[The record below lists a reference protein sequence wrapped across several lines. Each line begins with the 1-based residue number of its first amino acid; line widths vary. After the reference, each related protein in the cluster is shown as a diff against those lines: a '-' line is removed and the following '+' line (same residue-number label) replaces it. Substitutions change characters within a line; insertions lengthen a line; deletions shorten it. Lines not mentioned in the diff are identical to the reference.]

1 MSASGSTA
9 TGSTKV
15 AIVTG
20 GRTGIGL
27 ATLKRFQQ
35 QGYKVINIS
44 RKPSP
49 LSGCISL
56 EADFTQPHWSQQIGA
71 ALEAEIAGAEQ
82 LVLVHNAG
90 LHVNDSAMEVDAE
103 AMRRSFDVNVV
114 APATLNRLVNPHL
127 TPGSAIIYVGS
138 TLSEKAVAG
147 CASYVSAKH
156 ALVGLMRATCQDLQ
170 GRQVH
175 TACICPGFT
184 DTEML
189 REHVGNSDEVLK
201 EIASIC
207 TYGRLINTD
216 EIAGTLY
223 FCATNPVVNG
233 TVMHANLGQIER

>member
-1 MSASGSTA
+1 MSLNQA
-9 TGSTKV
+9 TRV

-27 ATLKRFQQ
+27 ATLERFQQ
-35 QGYKVINIS
+35 EGYKVINIS

-49 LSGCISL
+49 LPGCVSL
-56 EADFTQPHWSQQIGA
+56 EADFTCPDWPQNIARPLQEHIEGA
-71 ALEAEIAGAEQ
+71 AQ

-90 LHVNDSAMEVDAE
+90 LHVNDSAMAVDAE

-114 APATLNRLVNPHL
+114 APAVLNNLVSL
-127 TPGSAIIYVGS
+127 YLKPGSSILYVGS

-170 GRQVH
+170 GQQVH

-189 REHVGNSDEVLK
+189 REHVGSSEEELQD
-201 EIASIC
+201 IADIC
-207 TYGRLINTD
+207 TYGRLVNTS
-216 EIAGTLY
+216 EIASTIY
-223 FCATNPVVNG
+223 FCATNPVING
-233 TVMHANLGQIER
+233 TILHANLGQIER

>member
-1 MSASGSTA
+1 MSAK
-9 TGSTKV
+9 KV

-27 ATLKRFQQ
+27 ATLQRFQQ
-35 QGYKVINIS
+35 GGFEVINIS
-44 RKPSP
+44 RQPSP
-49 LSGCISL
+49 LAGCTNL
-56 EADFTQPHWSQQIGA
+56 EADFSRPGWSSETAGD
-71 ALEAEIAGAEQ
+71 LERFVEGSDQ
-82 LVLVHNAG
+82 VVLVHNAG
-90 LHVNDSAMEVDAE
+90 LHVNDSAMAVDAE

-114 APATLNRLVNPHL
+114 APAVLNKLVDPHL
-127 TPGSAIIYVGS
+127 QPGSAILYVGS

-147 CASYVSAKH
+147 CASYVAAKH
-156 ALVGLMRATCQDLQ
+156 ALLGLMRSTCQDLQ

-189 REHVGNSDEVLK
+189 REHVGNSEQVLR

-207 TYGRLINTD
+207 TYGRLIDTA
-216 EIAGTLY
+216 EIADTIY
-223 FCATNPVVNG
+223 FCATNPVING